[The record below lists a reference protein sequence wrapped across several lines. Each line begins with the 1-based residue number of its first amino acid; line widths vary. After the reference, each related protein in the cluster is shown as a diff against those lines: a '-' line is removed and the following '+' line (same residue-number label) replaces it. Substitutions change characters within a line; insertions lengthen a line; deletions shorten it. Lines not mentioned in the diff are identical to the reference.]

1 MRTIKETA
9 LAFFE
14 ACETGK
20 GWDACSPLC
29 QSGATFQSQAEPLA
43 DITSL
48 SGYVDWMQGLLVA
61 LPDGRY
67 EIRSVGLDAENAS
80 VVIYAVFK
88 GTHTGAAGPSP
99 ATGKA
104 AESDY
109 VYAISFTGD
118 KISGMTKIWNA
129 PWALRQLG
137 LGPGPGVPGVDGRR
151 WPSGSHPLRYR
162 WPSDD
167 HQPGPPFTRPA
178 RVAEQ

>member
-20 GWDACSPLC
+20 GWDACSPFC
-29 QSGATFQSQAEPLA
+29 QSGATFQSQAEPRA

-137 LGPGPGVPGVDGRR
+137 
-151 WPSGSHPLRYR
+151 W
-162 WPSDD
+162 
-167 HQPGPPFTRPA
+167 A
-178 RVAEQ
+178 

>member
-20 GWDACSPLC
+20 GGDACRPFY
-29 QSGATFQSQAEPLA
+29 QSGATFQSQAEPIA

-48 SGYVDWMQGLLVA
+48 SAYADWMQGLLLA

-67 EIRSVGLDAENAS
+67 EMRSVGVDEETAT

-109 VYAISFTGD
+109 VYAISFSGD
-118 KISGMTKIWNA
+118 KISHITKIWNA

-137 LGPGPGVPGVDGRR
+137 
-151 WPSGSHPLRYR
+151 W
-162 WPSDD
+162 
-167 HQPGPPFTRPA
+167 A
-178 RVAEQ
+178 